1 MDSKLGNDG
10 AIAPANNEKGP
21 QEIKT
26 TLKSVFT
33 KDEYALAQLGYK
45 QGALNS
51 RLHRNQILT
60 LDYRT
65 ASGLGSL
72 RRMGFR
78 LHSMG
83 ISPTQHAFTESYE

>member
-10 AIAPANNEKGP
+10 AIAPANDEKAP
-21 QEIKT
+21 QDIKT

-45 QGALNS
+45 QGALNAGPP
-51 RLHRNQILT
+51 RNQLLK

-65 ASGLGSL
+65 APRLGSL